1 MAAKKPF
8 KAIKK
13 RPQIKKV
20 RKSIRNTNAKSPKTK
35 ARRFRPQQDNDEDKQ
50 QSLTYA
56 RRKSASSKPM
66 NQFVKIEQFNAL
78 ANNMSKLIEAA
89 NKIQDR
95 IISMDAKLDIL
106 IAMFQRNN
114 QTISPDVM

>member
-8 KAIKK
+8 KANKK

-20 RKSIRNTNAKSPKTK
+20 RKTIRNTKAKLRKTK
-35 ARRFRPQQDNDEDKQ
+35 PRHFHRQQDNDEDKQ
-50 QSLTYA
+50 QSLTY
-56 RRKSASSKPM
+56 KSASSKPM

-78 ANNMSKLIEAA
+78 ANNMSKFIEAA

-95 IISMDAKLDIL
+95 IISMDAKLDLL
-106 IAMFQRNN
+106 ITMFQRND
-114 QTISPDVM
+114 QTIAPDVM